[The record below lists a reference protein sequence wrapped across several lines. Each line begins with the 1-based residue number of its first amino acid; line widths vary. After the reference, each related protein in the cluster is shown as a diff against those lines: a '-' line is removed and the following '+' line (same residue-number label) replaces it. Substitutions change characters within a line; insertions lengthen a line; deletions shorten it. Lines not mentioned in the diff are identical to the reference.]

1 MAISVVMPALEL
13 TQETGKLVVWRKKEG
28 QRITKGE
35 VLLEVETDKAVVE
48 IEAAADGVLAGV
60 KALAGDVIAVGK
72 TIAWI
77 ISAGEVVPQEEAA
90 RDSVSPVAAARTEVP
105 GPSVG
110 APEAAAPGEAVPQEE
125 AARDSVSPVAAA
137 RTQVSQAAA
146 GAPPSTAQG
155 AKISPKARRLARE
168 HNIDITR
175 LRGTGPDGEI
185 LASDILAFAES
196 ASKEAAPSAEIET
209 LSSVGRLMAERT
221 TQSWTSVPHFFVV
234 REIDAGPLVE
244 ALEKLRTS
252 GENASGVRITHTD
265 LLVALVARVLK
276 KHPRM
281 NASWA
286 GTGLRTNK
294 DINVALAMAVNDGV
308 VTGVI
313 HNADTLALNE
323 VAAQRRGLA
332 ERAKAGQ
339 LRPADIAGATFTI
352 SNLGM
357 YRVDAFS
364 AIIVP
369 PQAGI
374 LAVGSISDRVVPVD
388 GRPGIRPMMTITL
401 SCDHRFID
409 GARAA
414 QFLNDLAETIREPN
428 NHLR

>member
-13 TQETGKLVVWRKKEG
+13 TQETGKLVAWRKIEG
-28 QRITKGE
+28 ERVTKGE

-60 KALAGDVIAVGK
+60 KAIAGDVIAVGK

-77 ISAGEVVPQEEAA
+77 ISPGEVVPQEEI
-90 RDSVSPVAAARTEVP
+90 DSVN
-105 GPSVG
+105 
-110 APEAAAPGEAVPQEE
+110 
-125 AARDSVSPVAAA
+125 PVAAA
-137 RTQVSQAAA
+137 RTQVAHAAA
-146 GAPPSTAQG
+146 ATSEGTPPG

-168 HNIDITR
+168 HNIDIAR
-175 LRGTGPDGEI
+175 LRGSGPGGEI

-196 ASKEAAPSAEIET
+196 GSKEAPASAEMET
-209 LSSVGRLMAERT
+209 LSSVARLMAERT

-234 REIDAGPLVE
+234 REIDAGPLIE
-244 ALEKLRTS
+244 ALEKIRS
-252 GENASGVRITHTD
+252 SEEKVGGVRITHTD
-265 LLVALVARVLK
+265 LLVALGARVLK

-286 GTGLRTNK
+286 GTGIRPNK
-294 DINVALAMAVNDGV
+294 DVNIALAMAVNDGV

-313 HNADTLALNE
+313 HNADMLALSQIAE
-323 VAAQRRGLA
+323 QRRGLS

-369 PQAGI
+369 PQAAI
-374 LAVGSISDRVVPVD
+374 LAVGSISNRVVPVD
-388 GRPGIRPMMTITL
+388 GRPAIRPMMTVTL
-401 SCDHRFID
+401 SCDHRVVD

-414 QFLNDLAETIREPN
+414 QFLNDVAEAIREPAPQ
-428 NHLR
+428 LR